1 MLARLLR
8 EPLMHFLGIG
18 LALFLLYALL
28 NPGGGAD
35 EIRITSAA
43 VADLKAQH
51 QKLWGRPPTETELQ
65 GLIDSRIAD
74 EILYREGVAMGL
86 DRDDAVIKRR
96 VRQKF
101 ELIAEEEDSET
112 PTEADLAAYLKANP
126 DRFRSAPIV
135 TFTQVLVPTDGSVAD
150 VEARAAQLKSV
161 LEGGANPATIGKATL
176 LPGRVEAMPL
186 DLVARDF
193 GDRFAAALA
202 AAPEGQWAG
211 PVASAYGVHLVRIDR
226 RVPAETPSL
235 ATVRAEVQRE
245 WENER
250 RQKARAARLAELR
263 ARYDVVV
270 EK

>member
-8 EPLMHFLGIG
+8 EPLVHFLGIG
-18 LALFLLYALL
+18 LALFLLYAVL
-28 NPGGGAD
+28 NPGGNKD

-51 QKLWGRPPTETELQ
+51 QKLWGRAATEAELQ

-86 DRDDAVIKRR
+86 DKDDAVIKRR

-101 ELIAEEEDSET
+101 DLIAEEEDSET

-126 DRFRSAPIV
+126 DRFRAPPILS
-135 TFTQVLVPTDGSVAD
+135 FTQVLIPSDGSVAD
-150 VEARAAQLKSV
+150 VEARTAKLKSA
-161 LEGGANPATIGKATL
+161 LDGGADPATTGQATL
-176 LPGRVEAMPL
+176 LPGRVEAMAL

-193 GDRFAAALA
+193 GERFAAALVS
-202 AAPEGQWAG
+202 APEGQWAG
-211 PVASAYGVHLVRIDR
+211 PVASAYGIHLVRIDR
-226 RVPAETPSL
+226 RVPAEAPPL
-235 ATVRAEVQRE
+235 AAVRAEVQRE

-250 RQKARAARLAELR
+250 RQKARADRLAELR